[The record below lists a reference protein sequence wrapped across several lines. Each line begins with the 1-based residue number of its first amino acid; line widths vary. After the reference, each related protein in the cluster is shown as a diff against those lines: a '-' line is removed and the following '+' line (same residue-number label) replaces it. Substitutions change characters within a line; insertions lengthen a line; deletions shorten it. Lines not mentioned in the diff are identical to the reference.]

1 MYVCATASTPIAA
14 GLLFSGVSPG
24 AALVFMLVGPATN
37 IATVGLVKKELGDR
51 ALAAYLSSVVGV
63 AFAFGY
69 LTNYLVDLWNMDFLA
84 QAEQAHGMVYPPLA
98 YASSILLAGLMVYVL
113 AGKVR
118 KMYAPVAA

>member
-1 MYVCATASTPIAA
+1 
-14 GLLFSGVSPG
+14 
-24 AALVFMLVGPATN
+24 
-37 IATVGLVKKELGDR
+37 LVKKELGDR

-84 QAEQAHGMVYPPLA
+84 QAEQAHGMVYLPLA